1 MKVFPLPGAPAQDG
15 GPTAGSIITV
25 RRRAERCLEMRPT
38 FHNPQARDVLL
49 QMAHVWLRL
58 ADKCEY
64 ANEMVSRSKTAE
76 AQPVVQQQQQIQPKK
91 EDE

>member
-1 MKVFPLPGAPAQDG
+1 MG
-15 GPTAGSIITV
+15 
-25 RRRAERCLEMRPT
+25 PT
-38 FHNPQARDVLL
+38 FHHPQARDVLL

-64 ANEMVSRSKTAE
+64 ANEMVGRSKTAEE